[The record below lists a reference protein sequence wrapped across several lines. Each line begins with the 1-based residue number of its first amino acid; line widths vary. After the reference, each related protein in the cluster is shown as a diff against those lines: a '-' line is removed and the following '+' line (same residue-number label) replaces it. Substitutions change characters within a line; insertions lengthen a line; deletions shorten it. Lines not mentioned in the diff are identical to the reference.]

1 MDKTVVTI
9 GDQRYVLVP
18 EWVWDEII
26 GATSAAE
33 VMMPAAQPQVQSQ
46 WPPTMLTR
54 QVPAPIVSVMENTTE
69 LIFEDA
75 PPSVNIKT
83 RPPGSTPFTSW
94 LLALRDY
101 QGKTVKY
108 PEPVNPGVSFQVN
121 RGKYAGIE
129 DGEFK
134 AVARAVDAQG
144 TMADKSV
151 NTEGKKQKKVW
162 IYVTYLGPPWSSLRR
177 NMAHRWWCVSARSPV
192 SR

>member
-129 DGEFK
+129 TASSRPWPVRSISGDHGGQEREHRGQE
-134 AVARAVDAQG
+134 AE
-144 TMADKSV
+144 
-151 NTEGKKQKKVW
+151 EG
-162 IYVTYLGPPWSSLRR
+162 LDLRHVPGSTR
-177 NMAHRWWCVSARSPV
+177 GAA
-192 SR
+192 